1 MTSAQATPNVP
12 VSWGELLD
20 KITILEIKEERI
32 ADPAARSNV
41 RRELGL
47 LRDIAAPALDEPA
60 AARLLATLRRINER
74 LWDIEDD
81 IRGKEAQADFGPD
94 FIALARAV
102 YKTNDQ
108 RAALKKELNGLLNS
122 ELVEEK
128 SYAPSVFF
136 TQEGR

>member
-1 MTSAQATPNVP
+1 MTSAQATPSVP

-47 LRDIAAPALDEPA
+47 LRDIAAPALAEPA
-60 AARLLATLRRINER
+60 ATRLLATLRRINER

-81 IRGKEAQADFGPD
+81 IRGKEAHADFGPD

-108 RAALKKELNGLLNS
+108 RAALKRELNGLLNS

-128 SYAPSVFF
+128 SYAQSAFF

>member
-1 MTSAQATPNVP
+1 MSSPHVP

-32 ADPAARSNV
+32 ADPSARANV

-47 LRDIAAPALDEPA
+47 LRRIAALVLDDPAS
-60 AARLLATLRRINER
+60 ARLLASLRRINER

-81 IRGKEAQADFGPD
+81 IRRREAQQDFGPA

-102 YKTNDQ
+102 YKTNDI
-108 RAALKKELNGLLNS
+108 RAGLKKELNLLLQS
-122 ELVEEK
+122 ELLEEK
-128 SYAPSVFF
+128 SYATSAFF
-136 TQEGR
+136 TQDHG

>member
-1 MTSAQATPNVP
+1 MTATPNVP

-32 ADPAARSNV
+32 ADAGARANV

-47 LRDIAAPALDEPA
+47 LRTIAAPALEERA

-81 IRGKEAQADFGPD
+81 IRHKEAQNDFGPA
-94 FIALARAV
+94 FIGLARSV

-108 RAALKKELNGLLNS
+108 RAALKKELNTLLQS

-128 SYAPSVFF
+128 SYAPSAFF
-136 TQEGR
+136 SREPR

>member
-1 MTSAQATPNVP
+1 MTSAHATPNVP

-47 LRDIAAPALDEPA
+47 LRDIATLALEDPA
-60 AARLLATLRRINER
+60 ATRLLATLRRINER

-108 RAALKKELNGLLNS
+108 RAALKRELNGLLNS

-128 SYAPSVFF
+128 SYAPSAFF

>member
-1 MTSAQATPNVP
+1 MSVSQAIPTVP

-32 ADPAARSNV
+32 ADSAARANV

-47 LRDIAAPALDEPA
+47 LRGIAAPALDDPA

-74 LWDIEDD
+74 LWDIEDA
-81 IRGKEAQADFGPD
+81 IREKEAQQDFGPA
-94 FIALARAV
+94 FVALARSV

-122 ELVEEK
+122 GLVEEK
-128 SYAPSVFF
+128 SYAPSAFF
-136 TQEGR
+136 AREPR

>member
-47 LRDIAAPALDEPA
+47 LRDIATPALDDPA
-60 AARLLATLRRINER
+60 ATRLLATLRRINER

-108 RAALKKELNGLLNS
+108 RAALKRELNGLLNS

-128 SYAPSVFF
+128 SYAQSAFF

>member
-1 MTSAQATPNVP
+1 MTSAQATPSVP

-47 LRDIAAPALDEPA
+47 LRAIAAPALEEPA
-60 AARLLATLRRINER
+60 ATRLLATLRRINER

-81 IRGKEAQADFGPD
+81 IRRKEAQADFGPA

-128 SYAPSVFF
+128 SYAPSAFF

>member
-1 MTSAQATPNVP
+1 MTSPHVP

-20 KITILEIKEERI
+20 KIAILEIKEERI
-32 ADPAARSNV
+32 TNAAARANV

-47 LRDIAAPALDEPA
+47 LRDIAAPALSDPA
-60 AARLLATLRRINER
+60 ASGLLATLRRINER

-81 IRGKEAQADFGPD
+81 IRDKEAASDFGPA

-102 YKTNDQ
+102 YKTNDT
-108 RAALKKELNGLLNS
+108 RAALKKELNLLLRS

-128 SYAPSVFF
+128 SYAQSAFF
-136 TQEGR
+136 AREPG